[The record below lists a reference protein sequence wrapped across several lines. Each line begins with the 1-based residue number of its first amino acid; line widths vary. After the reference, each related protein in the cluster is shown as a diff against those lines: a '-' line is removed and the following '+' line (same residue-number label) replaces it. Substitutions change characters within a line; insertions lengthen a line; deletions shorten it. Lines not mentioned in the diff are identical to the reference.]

1 MGDELWMQV
10 ASVFIPLFGYIL
22 VIMII
27 GTLIDYISSLF
38 GFSRNWGIN
47 LISYNMLCHSGFAYK
62 QEQSKSLKEIR
73 NLKVIFSDTVIITVL
88 FFLTCIRV
96 LFFALLFIFTQTVIF
111 CRFLRVGRKQKIPI
125 SLGNQDFTVFCFS
138 SKWCHQESNNT
149 IQSPNLQHFNI
160 FGKIPEPLNQPYAK
174 FTNFR

>member
-1 MGDELWMQV
+1 MYRLRGIIQKYISPLSGFVQTSMDGKRQAADNSVGGLFVAFWKAPDMGDELWMQV

-47 LISYNMLCHSGFAYK
+47 LISYNMWCHSGFAYK

-88 FFLTCIRV
+88 FSWLVLEYYFL
-96 LFFALLFIFTQTVIF
+96 LYFLSLLK
-111 CRFLRVGRKQKIPI
+111 R
-125 SLGNQDFTVFCFS
+125 
-138 SKWCHQESNNT
+138 
-149 IQSPNLQHFNI
+149 
-160 FGKIPEPLNQPYAK
+160 
-174 FTNFR
+174 